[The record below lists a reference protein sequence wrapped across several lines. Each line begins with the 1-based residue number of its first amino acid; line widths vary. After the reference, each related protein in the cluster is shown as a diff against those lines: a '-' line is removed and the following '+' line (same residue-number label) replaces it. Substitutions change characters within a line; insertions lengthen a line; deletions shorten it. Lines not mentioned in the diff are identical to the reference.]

1 MTPDEIEDLA
11 FRGTGMPS
19 GLDAAEQMLFQSFRR
34 LYDYAKLTHMPEDR
48 GRMEKAEILNEFKKR
63 KFQVK
68 RLEHA
73 DQLWKR
79 IEAAADQFA
88 HEKTIENAE
97 VFVNAVYGLMPVQ
110 KGGLTENGNG

>member
-11 FRGTGMPS
+11 FRGAGMPS
-19 GLDAAEQMLFQSFRR
+19 GLDAAEQMLFQTFRR
-34 LYDYAKLTHMPEDR
+34 LYAYAKLTHMPADR

-79 IEAAADQFA
+79 IEAAANQFA
-88 HEKTIENAE
+88 HEKTIKNAE
-97 VFVNAVYGLMPVQ
+97 AFVNAVYGL
-110 KGGLTENGNG
+110 N